1 MLTAG
6 HPEFVHVKIACL
18 GFLAVA
24 FAETGNWAAAR
35 KSAREA
41 AAVSAEEGLDHTLL
55 GGIAHTAR
63 AMALV
68 HDGDSHRASVEL
80 EVARRTSHLFRGA
93 RWLHADVNLR
103 WGTISLD
110 LGDRPA
116 AQEHLDTAR
125 AALRGY
131 PDPGTL
137 TRRLAELDSRMRS
150 LSDLHLTP
158 AEIRILPFLPT
169 HLSVKE
175 IAARLHV
182 SPATVKTHVSSIYAK
197 LDTSTRSEAVAQIQ
211 QLGLPL
217 VSAAREHDPE
227 LDQD

>member
-1 MLTAG
+1 
-6 HPEFVHVKIACL
+6 
-18 GFLAVA
+18 
-24 FAETGNWAAAR
+24 
-35 KSAREA
+35 
-41 AAVSAEEGLDHTLL
+41 
-55 GGIAHTAR
+55 
-63 AMALV
+63 
-68 HDGDSHRASVEL
+68 
-80 EVARRTSHLFRGA
+80 
-93 RWLHADVNLR
+93 
-103 WGTISLD
+103 
-110 LGDRPA
+110 
-116 AQEHLDTAR
+116 
-125 AALRGY
+125 
-131 PDPGTL
+131 
-137 TRRLAELDSRMRS
+137 MRS

-211 QLGLPL
+211 QLDLPL